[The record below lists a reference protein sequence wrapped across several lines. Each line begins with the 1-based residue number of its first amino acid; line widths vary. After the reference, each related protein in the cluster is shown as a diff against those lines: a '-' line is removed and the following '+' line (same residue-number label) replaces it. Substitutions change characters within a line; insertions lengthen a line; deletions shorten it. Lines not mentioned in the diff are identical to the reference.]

1 MKLPPRIGQLLARAG
16 HHIDNMLRYLP
27 GSTRVHSGM
36 RQAGELVTEDT
47 ALTYDAV
54 WACISVISRTMAAL
68 PWPVYERSPQGRK
81 EVFGTVSWLL
91 NNQPNPEMSAFSFR
105 EALFGHALLWGNGF
119 AEITKDM
126 AGRPAALW
134 LLPPDRVTVQR
145 DRDTGALEYIVRGDD
160 GYATSLPPER
170 VLHLHGLGFDG
181 LVGYSVIRMAAKS
194 MGIGM
199 AQDTFAQAF
208 FQNGTVMGA
217 ILEVG
222 SAMSPVQIQQTEDA
236 MNTRHRGPGAAFK
249 VKVAPMGTKVHNP
262 TMPLADAQFLESRKF
277 SAVQVCRWYG
287 VPPHKIADLERS
299 TNNNIEH
306 QGIEFVTE
314 VIVPWARRLEQ
325 EADLKLFGARAQ
337 GRVYTKFNVNAL
349 MRGDS
354 KSRADFYR
362 LMTQMGAMTIN
373 EVRGFEDMNGIG
385 SDGDQLLVQLN
396 QTTLEYL
403 VANPGAKAQPAA
415 LPADPVE
422 DDEDVDLNSETK
434 QPTNVIRL
442 QALEFIR
449 RHHAS

>member
-1 MKLPPRIGQLLARAG
+1 MKLPHRVGQLLAKAG

-27 GSTRVHSGM
+27 GSARVFSPMH
-36 RQAGELVTEDT
+36 QAGELVTEDT

-54 WACISVISRTMAAL
+54 WACVSVISRTMAAL
-68 PWPVYERSPQGRK
+68 PWSVYERLPQGRK
-81 EVFGTVSWLL
+81 ELFGTVSWLL
-91 NNQPNPEMSAFSFR
+91 NTRPNPEMSAFSFR
-105 EALFGHALLWGNGF
+105 ETLFSHALLWGNGY
-119 AEITKDM
+119 AEITRDM
-126 AGRPAALW
+126 AGRAAALW

-145 DRDTGALEYIVRGDD
+145 DRGTGALEYIVRGED
-160 GYATSLPPER
+160 GSATSLPPER

-222 SAMSPVQIQQTEDA
+222 ATMSAPQIQQTEDA
-236 MNTRHRGPGAAFK
+236 MNARHRGPGAAFK
-249 VKVAPMGTKVHNP
+249 IKVAPQGTKVHNP

-287 VPPHKIADLERS
+287 VPPHKISDLERS

-314 VIVPWARRLEQ
+314 TIVPWATRLEQ
-325 EADLKLFGARAQ
+325 EADIKLFGLRAQ
-337 GRVYTKFNVNAL
+337 GRMYTKFTVNAL
-349 MRGDS
+349 MRGDT
-354 KSRADFYR
+354 KSRAEFYR

-396 QTTLEYL
+396 QTTLQYL

-415 LPADPVE
+415 LSADPLD
-422 DDEDVDLNSETK
+422 DDEDADPIDEPSK
-434 QPTNVIRL
+434 PTNVIRL

-449 RHHAS
+449 KHHAS